1 MNFQGVELAAITKLA
16 KLMCAADGIVDK
28 KELTVIAIELTRF
41 GVSREEAE
49 DIVKAADALEV
60 EQALPIIKSLDEEG
74 RKYVG
79 AYLATIMTSDGHI
92 DESEVKMWNLVSM
105 LCGLPD
111 MSITEAL
118 EFIKEA

>member
-28 KELTVIAIELTRF
+28 NELTVIAIELTRF

-60 EQALPIIKSLDEEG
+60 EQTLPIIKALDEEG